1 MKSKLNIAITLYGTK
16 AKLVTSNT
24 MSFDGNNC
32 ALV

>member
-1 MKSKLNIAITLYGTK
+1 MKSKLNIAVTLYGTQ

-32 ALV
+32 A